1 MQTGLGPRVPGTR
14 AHDELAAR
22 LARGLSAHAPRVERQ
37 DFEVPF
43 RGERLCC
50 RNLLGVFP
58 AAGAKRGGPLL
69 LGTHYDTRPQ
79 ADRDPDPELRGTPIP
94 GANDGGSGTAVLLH
108 MLPWLATRRF
118 DRDVIVAF
126 FDAEDLGNIDG
137 KRFSIGAA
145 RMAGQPPGDLRPEQV
160 VVLDMVGGAG
170 MVFDL
175 DWFSLEH
182 PGSRALTSEL
192 FGLGASLRRAPFA
205 AEKPGRLKAIE
216 SDHYPFLVRRIAAAI
231 LLDIDYPQW
240 HTQEDLPEA
249 LSAASLGITEEAL
262 SLFLSRRQA

>member
-1 MQTGLGPRVPGTR
+1 V
-14 AHDELAAR
+14 
-22 LARGLSAHAPRVERQ
+22 RQ

-43 RGERLCC
+43 RGERLRC
-50 RNLLGVFP
+50 RNLIGIFP
-58 AAGAKRGGPLL
+58 AAGGKGAGPLL

-79 ADRDPDPELRGTPIP
+79 ADRDPHPALRDMPIP

-108 MLPWLATRRF
+108 MLPWLASCRF

-137 KRFSIGAA
+137 NRFSIGAA
-145 RMAGQPPGDLRPEQV
+145 RMADEPPEDLRPEHV
-160 VVLDMVGGAG
+160 VVLDMVGGEG

-192 FGLGASLRRAPFA
+192 FGLGASRRRLPFVA
-205 AEKPGRLKAIE
+205 DKPDRLKAIE
-216 SDHYPFLVRRIAAAI
+216 SDHYPFLTRGTAASI
-231 LLDIDYPQW
+231 LIDIDYPQW
-240 HTQEDLPEA
+240 HTQADLPEA
-249 LSAASLGITEEAL
+249 LSAASLGITEEVL
-262 SLFLSRRQA
+262 SLFLSRRRE